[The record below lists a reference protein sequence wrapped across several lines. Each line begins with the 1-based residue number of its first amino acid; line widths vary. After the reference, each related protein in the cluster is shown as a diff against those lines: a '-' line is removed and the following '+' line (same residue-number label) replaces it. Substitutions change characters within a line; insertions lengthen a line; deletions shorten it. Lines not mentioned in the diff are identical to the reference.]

1 MNTKT
6 KDCFA
11 IFGVVTLASL
21 LSLNAYIAYNLAIGR
36 NVVLQKTVS
45 VMPTYE
51 EEQKEMREIVE
62 NKKYAKR

>member
-1 MNTKT
+1 MSAL

-11 IFGVVTLASL
+11 VFGVLVLSAL
-21 LSLNAYIAYNLAIGR
+21 LFLNGYIAYSLAVGR

-51 EEQKEMREIVE
+51 EEQREMQAIVE
-62 NKKYAKR
+62 NKKFARRQ